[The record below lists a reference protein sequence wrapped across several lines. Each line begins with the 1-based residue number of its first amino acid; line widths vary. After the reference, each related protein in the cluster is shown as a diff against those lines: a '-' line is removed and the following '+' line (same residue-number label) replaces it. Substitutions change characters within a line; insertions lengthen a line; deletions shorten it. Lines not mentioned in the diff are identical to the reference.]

1 MQLDVKLED
10 CSYRL
15 KALNMLLHIAETF
28 NNQLI
33 LVKTLLNTA
42 DDHTAVKSIQE
53 FLGSIGRKL
62 DMFQALPIYK
72 EANILDKKM
81 REMRLREIEILNKD
95 IRDMQED
102 LDKHNAQALMKVIE
116 KLTNHLSRI
125 KYLCIEVQ

>member
-102 LDKHNAQALMKVIE
+102 LDKCNAQALMKVIE